1 MEYDFNEIRSMLD
14 QGVKVEDLCNAF
26 AKEVNRVTA
35 EIEEENKSKRHYQT
49 VLNDLVAEW
58 NSLIDMVGEDY
69 YLTEAQKQALQV
81 TPVIVDILIGMVMG
95 KMVIDETVSQLTK
108 PKSGPTQLC
117 QDDQKIVA
125 KPITA
130 STFEQTIAD
139 FLNDR

>member
-26 AKEVNRVTA
+26 ANEVNRITA

-49 VLNDLVAEW
+49 IVNDLVAEW
-58 NSLIDMVGEDY
+58 NSLIDMAGEDY
-69 YLTEAQKQALQV
+69 RLTETQKQSLQV
-81 TPVIVDILIGMVMG
+81 TPVIVDILIGVIMG

-108 PKSGPTQLC
+108 SKSGPTQ
-117 QDDQKIVA
+117 IVKEETKNEA
-125 KPITA
+125 MPIAT
-130 STFEQTIAD
+130 STFEQVIAD